1 MRILPRYISI
11 LALKICLAIIYIYR
25 KFEKQI
31 SYHLFEDKTYNTSSG
46 NSIHKNKSKFGT
58 IWEVVIDTHFYI
70 AIMKI
75 KHTHKQRIDKRTRFW
90 LIISWTKE
98 QTKEE

>member
-1 MRILPRYISI
+1 MSNFKISNFPNHEILFIYIYIYIYMRILPRYISI

-58 IWEVVIDTHFYI
+58 I
-70 AIMKI
+70 
-75 KHTHKQRIDKRTRFW
+75 
-90 LIISWTKE
+90 
-98 QTKEE
+98 